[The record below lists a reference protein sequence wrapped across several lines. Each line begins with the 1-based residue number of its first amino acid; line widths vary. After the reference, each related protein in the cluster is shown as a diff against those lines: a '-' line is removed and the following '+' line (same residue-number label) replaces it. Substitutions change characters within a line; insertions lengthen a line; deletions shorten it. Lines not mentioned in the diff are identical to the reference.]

1 MLGTDKHHVSAYIM
15 QPALKSGLVKIKA
28 LRAVINS
35 HSAAKRPTPHWRKK
49 KKKKGKEGKKEKKR
63 RKKKKK
69 KKDKAVKNKRYK
81 RKNVD
86 LPVQLEF

>member
-49 KKKKGKEGKKEKKR
+49 KKKKGKEGMKKKR
-63 RKKKKK
+63 RK